1 MTICHETFPL
11 QTAPPLL
18 GALICEQHHLLRQ
31 GNQPRLILDSSL
43 SYIQNVMVVQV
54 EFSRKQALR
63 WRLVG
68 RKLMKACPSHL
79 QKGNR
84 AGLSRRRQTL
94 TQSQQLP
101 ELTPLGALI
110 LTSDFSELAE
120 IDLDGKA
127 FMPVINTMICRV
139 QCKMKMQDYIFKN

>member
-1 MTICHETFPL
+1 MTISHETFPL

-43 SYIQNVMVVQV
+43 SYIQNVTVVQV

-68 RKLMKACPSHL
+68 RKLMKECPSFVEGESGSIKQEEADFNAVPTTAWADSIGSSDTWKWL
-79 QKGNR
+79 FRVSWDRLRWQ
-84 AGLSRRRQTL
+84 GLYAPS
-94 TQSQQLP
+94 SIP
-101 ELTPLGALI
+101 W
-110 LTSDFSELAE
+110 FAE
-120 IDLDGKA
+120 SSARWK
-127 FMPVINTMICRV
+127 
-139 QCKMKMQDYIFKN
+139 CKTIFKN

>member
-1 MTICHETFPL
+1 MKHSLFK
-11 QTAPPLL
+11 LL
-18 GALICEQHHLLRQ
+18 LPFWVPSSEQHHLLRQ

-79 QKGNR
+79 
-84 AGLSRRRQTL
+84 
-94 TQSQQLP
+94 
-101 ELTPLGALI
+101 
-110 LTSDFSELAE
+110 
-120 IDLDGKA
+120 
-127 FMPVINTMICRV
+127 
-139 QCKMKMQDYIFKN
+139 